1 MGARTE
7 RVKRTDRTE
16 KLFEGAVIGMV
27 HLLPLPG
34 SPGYRGMEALVE
46 AALHDAD
53 ALVEGGADALLVEN
67 MHDFPC
73 LREREMGPEVAAAMT
88 RAAAAV
94 RLRVG
99 QTMPIGVQVLFA
111 ANRTA
116 VAVAAA
122 ADLDFVRVEGWTY
135 GHLADK
141 GWVEASAGAV
151 VRYRKALEAEGV
163 LVLADVKKKHAS
175 HAATADLSLAET
187 AANLELQRADAVVVT
202 GPTTGV
208 PPDAV
213 ELEAVAAASR
223 LPVVVGSGMSAA
235 NAAVLAP
242 RCRAVIVGTS
252 LKRGGDWRR
261 PVEVARVARFVE
273 AFRAAKRG

>member
-1 MGARTE
+1 MLERTG
-7 RVKRTDRTE
+7 RGTRTRG
-16 KLFEGAVIGMV
+16 LFDGAVIGMV
-27 HLLPLPG
+27 HLRPLPG
-34 SPGYRGMEALVE
+34 SPGHGGMEELVE
-46 AALHDAD
+46 AALRDAD
-53 ALVEGGADALLVEN
+53 ALIEGGADALLVEN

-88 RAAAAV
+88 RAAAA
-94 RLRVG
+94 LRAHVG
-99 QTMPIGVQVLFA
+99 PARPIGVQVLFA

-116 VAVAAA
+116 IAVAAA
-122 ADLDFVRVEGWTY
+122 ADLDFIRAEGWTY

-175 HAATADLSLAET
+175 HAVTADLSLAET
-187 AANLELQRADAVVVT
+187 AANLDMQAADAVVVT

-208 PPDAV
+208 PPQPA

-223 LPVVVGSGMSAA
+223 LPVVVGSGLTVE
-235 NAAVLAP
+235 NAALLAP
-242 RCRAVIVGTS
+242 RCHAAIVGTS
-252 LKRGGDWRR
+252 LKEGGDWRR
-261 PVEVARVARFVE
+261 PVDAGRVARFVE
-273 AFRAAKRG
+273 AFRSARR

>member
-1 MGARTE
+1 MADGVERAGRAERTRE
-7 RVKRTDRTE
+7 
-16 KLFEGAVIGMV
+16 LFDGAVIGMV

-34 SPGYRGMEALVE
+34 SPGHPGMEALVE
-46 AALHDAD
+46 AALRDAD
-53 ALVEGGADALLVEN
+53 ALLEGGADALLVEN

-88 RAAAAV
+88 RAATAI

-99 QTMPIGVQVLFA
+99 QTRPIGVQVLFA

-122 ADLDFVRVEGWTY
+122 ADLDFIRAEGWTY
-135 GHLADK
+135 GHVADK

-163 LVLADVKKKHAS
+163 LVFADVKKKHAS
-175 HAATADLSLAET
+175 HAVTADLTLAET
-187 AANLELQRADAVVVT
+187 AANLDFQRADAVVVT
-202 GPTTGV
+202 GPTTGS
-208 PPDAV
+208 PPAPA

-223 LPVVVGSGMSAA
+223 LPLVVGSGMTED
-235 NAAVLAP
+235 NAALFAP
-242 RCRAVIVGTS
+242 LCRAAIVGTS
-252 LKRGGDWRR
+252 LKEGGDWRR
-261 PVEVARVARFVE
+261 PVDAARVARFVA
-273 AFRAAKRG
+273 AFKGR

>member
-1 MGARTE
+1 MRERRELTERTE
-7 RVKRTDRTE
+7 R
-16 KLFEGAVIGMV
+16 LFDGAVIGMV

-34 SPGYRGMEALVE
+34 SPGHRGMEALIE
-46 AALHDAD
+46 AALRDAD
-53 ALVEGGADALLVEN
+53 ALLDGGVDALLVEN

-88 RAAAAV
+88 RAASAV
-94 RLRVG
+94 RGRAGPARPV
-99 QTMPIGVQVLFA
+99 GVQVLFA

-116 VAVAAA
+116 VAVAVA
-122 ADLDFVRVEGWTY
+122 ADLDFVRAEGWTY

-151 VRYRKALEAEGV
+151 VRYRKALEAEGL

-175 HAATADLSLAET
+175 HAVTADLSLAAI
-187 AANLELQRADAVVVT
+187 AANLDMQAADAVVVT

-208 PPDAV
+208 PPEAA

-223 LPVVVGSGMSAA
+223 LPVIVGSGLTAE
-235 NAAVLAP
+235 NAALLAP
-242 RCRAVIVGTS
+242 RCCAAIVGTS
-252 LKRGGDWRR
+252 LKEDGDWRR
-261 PVEVARVARFVE
+261 PVDAARVARFVE
-273 AFRAAKRG
+273 AFRAARVTTP

>member
-1 MGARTE
+1 MRERTG
-7 RVKRTDRTE
+7 RTE
-16 KLFEGAVIGMV
+16 KLFDGAVIGMV

-34 SPGYRGMEALVE
+34 SPGHRGMEALVE
-46 AALHDAD
+46 AALRDAD
-53 ALVEGGADALLVEN
+53 ALLEGGADALLVEN

-88 RAAAAV
+88 RAACA
-94 RLRVG
+94 LRRRAG
-99 QTMPIGVQVLFA
+99 PARAIGVQVLFA

-122 ADLDFVRVEGWTY
+122 ADLDFIRAEGWTY

-141 GWVEASAGAV
+141 GWVEASAGSV
-151 VRYRKALEAEGV
+151 VRYRKALEAEGL

-187 AANLELQRADAVVVT
+187 AANLDMQAADAVVVT

-208 PPDAV
+208 PPAPA
-213 ELEAVAAASR
+213 ELEAVAAASS
-223 LPVVVGSGMSAA
+223 LPVVVGSGLTAE
-235 NAAVLAP
+235 NAAQLAP
-242 RCRAVIVGTS
+242 RCRAAIVGTS
-252 LKRGGDWRR
+252 LKQGGDWRC
-261 PVEVARVARFVE
+261 PVDAARVARFVE
-273 AFRAAKRG
+273 AFRAARVTSP